1 MYVEKYDFILTG
13 RNPKIEGKY
22 LCHTQTKP
30 LIFDA
35 IAHASSMRHR
45 CCPFSSTA
53 LHLRRRRSRF
63 IY

>member
-1 MYVEKYDFILTG
+1 ML
-13 RNPKIEGKY
+13 RNMISYSLAGIRKLKVNTFA
-22 LCHTQTKP
+22 TQTKP
-30 LIFDA
+30 LLIFDA